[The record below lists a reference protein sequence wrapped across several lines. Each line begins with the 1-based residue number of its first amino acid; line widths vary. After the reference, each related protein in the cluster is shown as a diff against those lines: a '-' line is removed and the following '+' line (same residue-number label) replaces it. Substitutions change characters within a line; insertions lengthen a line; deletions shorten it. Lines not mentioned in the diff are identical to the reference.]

1 MTQIQVRIE
10 EVEVDGRKKLSVH
23 IDNMRADSATEKE
36 KEFCDLT
43 EKKITEMVM
52 ATLKNV
58 TVLSH
63 SEWPKTTEE
72 S

>member
-10 EVEVDGRKKLSVH
+10 EVEIEGKRKLSVH

-36 KEFCDLT
+36 KQFCDLT
-43 EKKITEMVM
+43 EKTITEIVI

-58 TVLSH
+58 TILSH